1 MSSKNQDLHL
11 ADKNPDK
18 TEAAPG
24 HLKRI
29 AKTLTFVAEE
39 INKKEI
45 DWLLGASG
53 ALFVWGIKII
63 PQDLDI
69 FVSADNVVNLGEV
82 FKKYITRPLHYFH
95 EGNKKYL
102 EFQMKINR
110 VEVEICELNFKKGDF
125 VLVDFGG
132 KKIPVNPLEKELEFY
147 QKRPGR
153 KDRVELIKKRLK
165 GLLCR
170 Q

>member
-1 MSSKNQDLHL
+1 MSNMSSKNQD
-11 ADKNPDK
+11 K
-18 TEAAPG
+18 TKTAPG
-24 HLKRI
+24 HLKKVT
-29 AKTLTFVAEE
+29 KTLVFVAEK

-53 ALFVWGIKII
+53 ALFVWGIKVI

-69 FVSADNVVNLGEV
+69 FVSADNVVNLKKV

-95 EGNKKYL
+95 EGDKKYL
-102 EFQMKINR
+102 EFQMKING
-110 VEVEICELNFKKGDF
+110 VEVEICELDFKKGDYVF
-125 VLVDFGG
+125 VDFWG

-153 KDRVELIKKRLK
+153 KDRVELIRKRLK
-165 GLLCR
+165 ELSYR

>member
-1 MSSKNQDLHL
+1 MSNKNQGLRL
-11 ADKNPDK
+11 AGKNPDK
-18 TEAAPG
+18 TKAGSG
-24 HLKRI
+24 HLKRV
-29 AKTLTFVAEE
+29 AKALTFVAEE
-39 INKKEI
+39 INEKEI

-53 ALFVWGIKII
+53 ALFVWGVKIV

-69 FVSADNVVNLGEV
+69 FVSADNVVNLEKV
-82 FKKYITRPLHYFH
+82 FKKYITRPPHYFH

-102 EFQMKINR
+102 EFQMTING
-110 VEVEICELNFKKGDF
+110 VEVEICELDFKKEDY

-153 KDRVELIKKRLK
+153 KDRVELIKRRLK
-165 GLLCR
+165 ELSCR